1 MITVNRIAGGV
12 AREMQFTPDH
22 CRAILGV
29 VGLVPGMTQ
38 DSVLIDIKT
47 VIEAQMRA
55 DKELKAEARLYP
67 GTLFVGGTLEQDQS
81 ENPTLAICNAY
92 ARVLGEEPKLYRKN
106 AYNDTIRFAERG
118 QAAIT
123 FGPGEDG
130 WPPINEYIHI
140 DKAVAATKVLALTV
154 LDLLGVHSVT

>member
-1 MITVNRIAGGV
+1 MR
-12 AREMQFTPDH
+12 FTPDH

-38 DSVLIDIKT
+38 DSVMADINA
-47 VIEAQMRA
+47 VIEQQIRV
-55 DKELKAEARLYP
+55 DKDLKAAARPYP
-67 GTLFVGGTLEQDQS
+67 GTLFVDGTLEQDES
-81 ENPTLAICNAY
+81 AHPTHAICRAY
-92 ARVLGEEPKLYRKN
+92 ARVLGEDPKLYRKN

-154 LDLLGVHSVT
+154 LDLLGTQDAMQADK